1 MKIVDLILSD
11 EINWEYGIKCS
22 GYSYNMFLWIDF
34 DKNLTEPK

>member
-22 GYSYNMFLWIDF
+22 RYSYNMFLWIDF
-34 DKNLTEPK
+34 DKHLTEPK